1 MLSAEKIMSA
11 IAADKCG
18 RRKRQAMVGQ
28 RYYDGRHDIL
38 DARVF
43 YIDGT
48 GKVREDET

>member
-18 RRKRQAMVGQ
+18 KRKRQAVVGQ

-43 YIDGT
+43 
-48 GKVREDET
+48 